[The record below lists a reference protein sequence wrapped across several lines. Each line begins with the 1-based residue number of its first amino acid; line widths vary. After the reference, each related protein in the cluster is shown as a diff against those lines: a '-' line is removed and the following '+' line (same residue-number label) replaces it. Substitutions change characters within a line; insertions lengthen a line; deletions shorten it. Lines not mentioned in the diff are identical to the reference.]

1 MGGSSREGNAENVL
15 NEAHGDD
22 VVVANDVLLDAHKED
37 DAIAMGWCSS
47 RWGQDAGKNEFLGA
61 PKDDVDVAI
70 GLRLIR
76 NKLVSLVRVQHL
88 SGSGFVN
95 EQLHSGTAVMRNI
108 EAGEVQDKGN

>member
-47 RWGQDAGKNEFLGA
+47 RWGQRRCKHT
-61 PKDDVDVAI
+61 P
-70 GLRLIR
+70 
-76 NKLVSLVRVQHL
+76 
-88 SGSGFVN
+88 
-95 EQLHSGTAVMRNI
+95 
-108 EAGEVQDKGN
+108 